1 MVAVLAELKRVS
13 LRNAIFLLQSI
24 ILLHLDRLD
33 GDLGSGK
40 FVLADEDW
48 IARSLTN
55 CSCND
60 VLVQLIVETL
70 LR

>member
-13 LRNAIFLLQSI
+13 LRNAIFLLQPV

-33 GDLGSGK
+33 GNLGTRK

>member
-13 LRNAIFLLQSI
+13 LRNAIFLLQPV
-24 ILLHLDRLD
+24 ILLHLNRLD
-33 GDLGSGK
+33 SNLGTCK

-55 CSCND
+55 RSCND